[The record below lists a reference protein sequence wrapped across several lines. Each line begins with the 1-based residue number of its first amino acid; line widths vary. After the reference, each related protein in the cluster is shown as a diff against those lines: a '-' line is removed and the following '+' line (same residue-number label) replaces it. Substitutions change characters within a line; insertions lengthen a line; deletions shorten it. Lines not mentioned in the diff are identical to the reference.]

1 MDAEENVKD
10 IDQAED
16 NQAESNNDV
25 EDAQKVDTNKIISK
39 LKGRISKEQK
49 SKHDLQQ
56 ENEALKKQLEQYADL
71 QSGKSI
77 KDLSDE
83 EKAKKAES
91 DKDKRIAEL
100 EATIKRNN
108 ALRETQEIF
117 VESGLNVSN
126 EVLEMVVAD
135 DAKTTLANATAITNL
150 IENVKEAT
158 RKELLAGKTP
168 QNFGKPKMTKDEIMG
183 IADPIERRKKM
194 RENWGL
200 FQ

>member
-1 MDAEENVKD
+1 MDTEENVKD
-10 IDQAED
+10 IDQVED
-16 NQAESNNDV
+16 NQSENNDV

-100 EATIKRNN
+100 EATIKRNK

-194 RENWGL
+194 SENWGL

>member
-16 NQAESNNDV
+16 NQVENNDV

-117 VESGLNVSN
+117 TESGLNVSN

-168 QNFGKPKMTKDEIMG
+168 QNFGKPKMTKEEIMG
-183 IADPIERRKKM
+183 IKDDLKRRKKIA
-194 RENWGL
+194 ENWGL

>member
-1 MDAEENVKD
+1 MDTEENVKD

-16 NQAESNNDV
+16 NQVENNDV

-83 EKAKKAES
+83 EKAKKADS

-194 RENWGL
+194 SENWGL

>member
-10 IDQAED
+10 IDQVED
-16 NQAESNNDV
+16 NQAENIDN
-25 EDAQKVDTNKIISK
+25 EDAQKVDTKKIISK

-117 VESGLNVSN
+117 TESGLNVSN

-168 QNFGKPKMTKDEIMG
+168 QNFGKPKMTKEEIME

-194 RENWGL
+194 SENWGL

>member
-16 NQAESNNDV
+16 NQAENIDN

-100 EATIKRNN
+100 EATIKRNK

-117 VESGLNVSN
+117 TESGLNVSN

-168 QNFGKPKMTKDEIMG
+168 QNFGKPKMTKEEIMG
-183 IADPIERRKKM
+183 IADPIKRREKM
-194 RENWGL
+194 AENWGL

>member
-16 NQAESNNDV
+16 NQAENNDV

-135 DAKTTLANATAITNL
+135 DAKKTLANATAITDL

-183 IADPIERRKKM
+183 IADPIKRREKM
-194 RENWGL
+194 AENWGL

>member
-16 NQAESNNDV
+16 NQAENIDN

-168 QNFGKPKMTKDEIMG
+168 QNFGKPKMTKEEIMG

-194 RENWGL
+194 SENWGL

>member
-10 IDQAED
+10 IDQVED
-16 NQAESNNDV
+16 NQAENTDV

-100 EATIKRNN
+100 EATIKRNK

-117 VESGLNVSN
+117 TESGLNVSN

-168 QNFGKPKMTKDEIMG
+168 QNFGKPKMTKEEIMG
-183 IADPIERRKKM
+183 IADPIKRREKM
-194 RENWGL
+194 AENWGL

>member
-16 NQAESNNDV
+16 NQVENNDV
-25 EDAQKVDTNKIISK
+25 GDAQKVDTNKIISK

-117 VESGLNVSN
+117 TESGLNVSN

-168 QNFGKPKMTKDEIMG
+168 QNFGKPKMTKEEIMG

-194 RENWGL
+194 SENWGL

>member
-16 NQAESNNDV
+16 NQAENNDV

-117 VESGLNVSN
+117 TESGLNVSN

-168 QNFGKPKMTKDEIMG
+168 QNFGKPKMTKEEIME

-194 RENWGL
+194 SENWGL

>member
-16 NQAESNNDV
+16 NQAENIDN

-49 SKHDLQQ
+49 SKHDLQK

-100 EATIKRNN
+100 EATIKRNK

-168 QNFGKPKMTKDEIMG
+168 QNFGKPKMTKEEIMG
-183 IADPIERRKKM
+183 IADPIKRREKM
-194 RENWGL
+194 AENWGL

>member
-16 NQAESNNDV
+16 NQAENNDV

-39 LKGRISKEQK
+39 PKGRISKEQK

-100 EATIKRNN
+100 EATIKRNK

-117 VESGLNVSN
+117 TESGLNVSN

-168 QNFGKPKMTKDEIMG
+168 QNFGKPKMTKEEIMG
-183 IADPIERRKKM
+183 IADPIKRREKM
-194 RENWGL
+194 AENWGL

>member
-16 NQAESNNDV
+16 NQAENIDN

-117 VESGLNVSN
+117 TESGLNVSN

-168 QNFGKPKMTKDEIMG
+168 QNFGKPKMTKEEIMG

-194 RENWGL
+194 SENWGL

>member
-1 MDAEENVKD
+1 MDTEENVKD

-16 NQAESNNDV
+16 NQVENNDV

-71 QSGKSI
+71 QPGKSI

-83 EKAKKAES
+83 EKAKKVES

-100 EATIKRNN
+100 EATLKRNQ

-117 VESGLNVSN
+117 TESGLNVSN

-135 DAKTTLANATAITNL
+135 DAKATLANATAITSL
-150 IENVKEAT
+150 IESVKEAT

-183 IADPIERRKKM
+183 IADPIKRREKM
-194 RENWGL
+194 AENWGL

>member
-10 IDQAED
+10 TDQVED
-16 NQAESNNDV
+16 NQAENTDV

-49 SKHDLQQ
+49 SKHDLQH

-100 EATIKRNN
+100 EATIKRNK

-183 IADPIERRKKM
+183 IADPIKRREKM
-194 RENWGL
+194 AENWGL

>member
-1 MDAEENVKD
+1 MDTEENVKD

-16 NQAESNNDV
+16 NQVENNDV

-194 RENWGL
+194 SENWGL

>member
-1 MDAEENVKD
+1 MDTEENVKD

-16 NQAESNNDV
+16 NQVENNDV

-100 EATIKRNN
+100 EATIKRNK

-168 QNFGKPKMTKDEIMG
+168 QNFGKPKMTKEEIME
-183 IADPIERRKKM
+183 IADPIKRREKM
-194 RENWGL
+194 AENWGL

>member
-16 NQAESNNDV
+16 NQAQNTDN

-100 EATIKRNN
+100 EATIKRNK

-117 VESGLNVSN
+117 TESGLNVSN

-168 QNFGKPKMTKDEIMG
+168 QNFGKPKMTKEEIMG

-194 RENWGL
+194 SENWGL

>member
-16 NQAESNNDV
+16 NQVENTDN

-83 EKAKKAES
+83 EKAKKADS

-100 EATIKRNN
+100 EATIKRNK

-168 QNFGKPKMTKDEIMG
+168 QNFGKPKMTKEEIMG

-194 RENWGL
+194 SENWGL

>member
-1 MDAEENVKD
+1 MDTEENVKD

-16 NQAESNNDV
+16 NQVENNDV

-83 EKAKKAES
+83 EKAKKADS

-117 VESGLNVSN
+117 TESGLNVSN

-150 IENVKEAT
+150 IEDVKEAT

-168 QNFGKPKMTKDEIMG
+168 QNFGKAKMTKEEIME
-183 IADPIERRKKM
+183 IADPIKRREKM
-194 RENWGL
+194 AENWGL

>member
-1 MDAEENVKD
+1 MDTEENVKD
-10 IDQAED
+10 IDQVED
-16 NQAESNNDV
+16 NQVENNDV

-83 EKAKKAES
+83 EKTKKAES
-91 DKDKRIAEL
+91 GKDKRIAEL

-158 RKELLAGKTP
+158 RKELLSGKTP
-168 QNFGKPKMTKDEIMG
+168 QNFGKPKMTKEEIMG
-183 IADPIERRKKM
+183 IADPIKRREKM
-194 RENWGL
+194 AENWGL

>member
-16 NQAESNNDV
+16 NQVESNDN

-83 EKAKKAES
+83 EKAKKADS

-100 EATIKRNN
+100 EATIKRNK

-117 VESGLNVSN
+117 TESGLNVSN

-194 RENWGL
+194 SENWGL

>member
-10 IDQAED
+10 IEQAED
-16 NQAESNNDV
+16 NQVENNDV

-77 KDLSDE
+77 KDLSDK
-83 EKAKKAES
+83 EKAKKADS

-194 RENWGL
+194 SENWGL

>member
-10 IDQAED
+10 IDQTED
-16 NQAESNNDV
+16 NQAQNIDN

-83 EKAKKAES
+83 EKAKKADS

-100 EATIKRNN
+100 EATIKRNK

-117 VESGLNVSN
+117 TESGLNVSN

-183 IADPIERRKKM
+183 IADPIKRREKM
-194 RENWGL
+194 AENWGL

>member
-16 NQAESNNDV
+16 NQVENNDV

-117 VESGLNVSN
+117 VESGLNVSG

-168 QNFGKPKMTKDEIMG
+168 QNFGKPKMTKEEIMG
-183 IADPIERRKKM
+183 IADPIKRREKM
-194 RENWGL
+194 AENWGL

>member
-1 MDAEENVKD
+1 MDTEENVKD
-10 IDQAED
+10 IDQVED
-16 NQAESNNDV
+16 NQAENNDA

-56 ENEALKKQLEQYADL
+56 ENEALKKQLEQHADL

-77 KDLSDE
+77 KDLSDK
-83 EKAKKAES
+83 EKANKAES

-100 EATIKRNN
+100 EATLKRNQ

-117 VESGLNVSN
+117 TESGLNVSN

-135 DAKTTLANATAITNL
+135 DAKATLANATAITNL
-150 IENVKEAT
+150 IESVKEAT

-183 IADPIERRKKM
+183 IADPIKRREKM
-194 RENWGL
+194 AENWGL

>member
-16 NQAESNNDV
+16 NQVENTDN

-100 EATIKRNN
+100 EATIKRNK

-183 IADPIERRKKM
+183 IADPIKRREKM
-194 RENWGL
+194 AENWGL

>member
-10 IDQAED
+10 IDQVED
-16 NQAESNNDV
+16 NQAENTDV

-100 EATIKRNN
+100 EATIKRNK

-168 QNFGKPKMTKDEIMG
+168 QNFGKPKMTKEEIMG
-183 IADPIERRKKM
+183 IADPIKRREKM
-194 RENWGL
+194 AENWGL

>member
-1 MDAEENVKD
+1 MDTEENVKD

-16 NQAESNNDV
+16 NQAKNIDN

-135 DAKTTLANATAITNL
+135 DAKTTLANATAITSL

-168 QNFGKPKMTKDEIMG
+168 QNFGKPKMTKEEIMG
-183 IADPIERRKKM
+183 IADPIKRREKM
-194 RENWGL
+194 AENWGL